1 MSFPIAALAGG
12 GLIFIVVIG
21 ALLFAVVFGY
31 YTYRGSA
38 INPHLSDGMDGAPG
52 SAPVLTRR
60 RAKAARVR
68 TTRRVQ
74 HRRRLLEP
82 RHEVARKHASPPS
95 DPTTREPENHMA
107 EADTILERTRPA
119 DVAPCGAGDA
129 EGLRS
134 SRERPRGSMIRPA
147 ASRGSALRALA
158 LASMLLLVIALAGCG
173 NTSSSAGGSSGNAP
187 AHVHFAKTKFLL
199 HAGLAFG
206 AFHRYIYK
214 PFRSGGFTP
223 PLRHK
228 LAIAK
233 AGAAALFAYH
243 EIKIALI
250 DAQSSALLS
259 KLVSPLT
266 ALRTRLSSLGQHLH
280 SGQLNPSAIN
290 GANGAVSKIGSLGAS
305 SGASIH
311 DLATSSLGG

>member
-1 MSFPIAALAGG
+1 MTEA
-12 GLIFIVVIG
+12 
-21 ALLFAVVFGY
+21 
-31 YTYRGSA
+31 
-38 INPHLSDGMDGAPG
+38 
-52 SAPVLTRR
+52 
-60 RAKAARVR
+60 
-68 TTRRVQ
+68 
-74 HRRRLLEP
+74 
-82 RHEVARKHASPPS
+82 
-95 DPTTREPENHMA
+95 HM
-107 EADTILERTRPA
+107 TPERTQPA
-119 DVAPCGAGDA
+119 DVAPCGASGA
-129 EGLRS
+129 GGLRS
-134 SRERPRGSMIRPA
+134 KQLEGPRMSMARPA
-147 ASRGSALRALA
+147 ASRGSVFRALA
-158 LASMLLLVIALAGCG
+158 LALMLVLVIALAGCG
-173 NTSSSAGGSSGNAP
+173 SSSSSAGGSGGSSTP
-187 AHVHFAKTKFLL
+187 QHVHFAKTKFLL

-228 LAIAK
+228 LAIVK

-290 GANGAVSKIGSLGAS
+290 GANGAVSKLGALGSS

-311 DLATSSLGG
+311 DLATPSLGG